1 MSGGSY
7 HHSERPE
14 APSPPHP
21 FFDGTRLGLEGT
33 MLATLSIAI
42 PASLHIAL
50 STTLGYATR
59 YAEGLPTEQKSF
71 ALFGFLFTALLAVVV
86 CSMLMFFGGAIT
98 TMAYSAGLVALMLRW
113 AGKRW
118 GRERLASTVIGA
130 AMGLLGGLLGSL
142 LVFLLTDVRPSWTL
156 YVTLFRWPAILT
168 IDGIVLLWFSLN
180 PLAQAVAGGQI
191 GWRLGKQIEQLTL
204 YWFW

>member
-1 MSGGSY
+1 MNGGPY
-7 HHSERPE
+7 RYDERPE
-14 APSPPHP
+14 APRPPNP

-33 MLATLSIAI
+33 MLATLAIAI

-59 YAEGLPTEQKSF
+59 YAQGLPAEQKPF
-71 ALFGFLFTALLAVVV
+71 TLFGFLFAALLAVVA

-118 GRERLASTVIGA
+118 GRERLAGTIIGA
-130 AMGLLGGLLGSL
+130 VTGLLNGLLGTALI
-142 LVFLLTDVRPSWTL
+142 FLLTNIQPSWTL
-156 YVTLFRWPAILT
+156 YAALFRWPEILS
-168 IDGIVLLWFSLN
+168 IDGIVLLWFTLN
-180 PLAQAVAGGQI
+180 PLAQAAAGGQI